1 MKYSLQ
7 FSDAIHI
14 LAYIEIF
21 QDSNLLSSEMI
32 AKSIETS
39 AANVRKIM
47 SKLKKSGL
55 IITQNGKAAPS
66 LR

>member
-21 QDSNLLSSEMI
+21 QQTDLLSSEMI

-47 SKLKKSGL
+47 SKLKK
-55 IITQNGKAAPS
+55 
-66 LR
+66 